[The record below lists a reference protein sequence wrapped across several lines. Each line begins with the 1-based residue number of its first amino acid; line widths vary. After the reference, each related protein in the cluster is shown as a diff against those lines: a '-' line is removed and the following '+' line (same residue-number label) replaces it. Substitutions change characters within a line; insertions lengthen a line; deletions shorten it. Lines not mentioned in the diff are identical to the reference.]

1 MKKLESEED
10 AFGHALLD
18 AHNGLEVNEIIERD
32 DGFVT
37 STSNKVYFS
46 SYETWSPVEQKAMLF
61 VKGRVLDVGC
71 GAGRHSLH
79 LQRRGF
85 DVIGIDVSPLAL
97 KVCRER
103 GLKKLKLMAL
113 ENISFK
119 PESFD
124 AILMMGNN
132 FGLFGNL
139 KKAKRLLTRF
149 HRMTSKNGLIIASS
163 NDPYKTDNPAHLQYH
178 KMNKRKGRM
187 SGQVRIRVRY
197 QGYKGKWFDFL
208 MVSKEELT
216 QILSNTGW
224 KVRKF
229 LDTGASY
236 YTAIIKKEPE
246 MQRRH

>member
-1 MKKLESEED
+1 MKKLKSEED

-18 AHNGLEVNEIIERD
+18 ACNGLEVNEIIERD

-46 SYETWSPVEQKAMLF
+46 NYEAWSPVEQKAMLF
-61 VKGRVLDVGC
+61 VKGRVLDIGC

-79 LQRRGF
+79 LQKRGF
-85 DVIGIDVSPLAL
+85 NVTGIDVSPLAL
-97 KVCRER
+97 KVCKER
-103 GLKKLKLMAL
+103 GLKKIKLMAL
-113 ENISFK
+113 ENVHFT

-124 AILMMGNN
+124 TILMMGNN
-132 FGLFGNL
+132 FGLFGNF
-139 KKAKRLLTRF
+139 KKAKKLLTRF
-149 HRMTSKNGLIIASS
+149 HRMTSKDGLIIASS
-163 NDPYKTDNPAHLQYH
+163 NDPYKTDNAAHLQYH

-187 SGQVRIRVRY
+187 SGQVKIRVRY

-208 MVSKEELT
+208 MVSKEEMT

-224 KVRKF
+224 KVSKF
-229 LDTGASY
+229 LDTGGSY

-246 MQRRH
+246 RHRRH